1 MTKQI
6 FVRMALGAF
15 LSCFGIAA
23 NAVPIYTLTNGV
35 TNEVLDPLSK
45 AETAPL
51 YYDYG
56 FSAASGNPDFG
67 PEEDTAFFWL
77 YTDTNTGVLS
87 LGMIFDKRCTASCTT
102 GGSMNLTSAGMPG
115 GAFVSVSDDMSETAT
130 MINGTEI
137 WSWNNAN
144 SDGGMVSGLEGSTWV
159 IDLDINSFSGLG
171 DFWFLTGPSSS
182 SPTKIRLDEGL
193 TIRITAT
200 TVPEP
205 GTLALLGIGLFG
217 MGLARRRRKV

>member
-1 MTKQI
+1 
-6 FVRMALGAF
+6 MALGAF

-23 NAVPIYTLTNGV
+23 NAVPIYTLTNGA

-45 AETAPL
+45 AETASL

-56 FSAASGNPDFG
+56 FSGASGNPDFG
-67 PEEDTAFFWL
+67 PVEDTAFFWL

-87 LGMIFDKRCTASCTT
+87 LGMIFDIRCTASCTT

-115 GAFVSVSDDMSETAT
+115 GAFVSVSDDMTETAT

-137 WSWNNAN
+137 WNWNNAN

-182 SPTKIRLDEGL
+182 SPTRIRLDEGL

-205 GTLALLGIGLFG
+205 GTLALFGIGLAALGF
-217 MGLARRRRKV
+217 MRRRREV